1 MSSTF
6 RPGNGAPALPRGYA
20 QYENGSKVNIGNDGV
35 WFEDTSKGNKTKLYD
50 ATGEWVGEWVNGKK
64 PQYYYGDR
72 KDKERT
78 QWLKG
83 GSGDGFLVWDHNKD
97 GLITDNTELMSE
109 YAKDGSKAFAH
120 GYEKLA
126 FYFDKD
132 KNGIIEGSELNGLNF
147 WVDDGDALTQAG
159 ELKSLSEYGIT
170 KIVIP
175 DGNET
180 LASQYNYE
188 EAVDKRKKSDAG
200 GSKLSFGGFG
210 DSTSK
215 DDELLRT
222 SSKASSSIDTVL
234 NPPVKEIA
242 NLKFSLNIDSS
253 ASYTSLTQDPTSV
266 EKTTTSGSSNC
277 L

>member
-1 MSSTF
+1 MVDTKRMIFGVTNVGGDKVLFDLDPNRSSWSLVSSTF

-20 QYENGSKVNIGNDGV
+20 QYENGSKVNIGKDGI
-35 WFEDTSKGNKTKLYD
+35 WFEDTGKGNRAKLYD

-147 WVDDGDALTQAG
+147 GLMMG
-159 ELKSLSEYGIT
+159 M
-170 KIVIP
+170 P
-175 DGNET
+175 
-180 LASQYNYE
+180 
-188 EAVDKRKKSDAG
+188 
-200 GSKLSFGGFG
+200 
-210 DSTSK
+210 
-215 DDELLRT
+215 
-222 SSKASSSIDTVL
+222 
-234 NPPVKEIA
+234 
-242 NLKFSLNIDSS
+242 
-253 ASYTSLTQDPTSV
+253 
-266 EKTTTSGSSNC
+266 
-277 L
+277 